1 MKERPI
7 LMSAPMVRALLAGRK
22 TQTRRVVT
30 VPWHNGKRCAPY
42 APYYRIDDGKLM
54 AENEYGDGKL
64 MAEDEYGDWHEQ
76 YRYGKPGDR
85 LWVRETFRA
94 TDTHGFFYRADYG
107 EKVKGP
113 WTPSIFMRR
122 HQSRIT
128 LDIVAVRVERLQ
140 EISYSDVL
148 AEGVGRELDEQQT
161 DAEHVGYTIEGYREL
176 WTKING
182 KTDGK
187 RWIDN
192 PWVWVISFRPV
203 TP

>member
-7 LMSAPMVRALLAGRK
+7 LMSAPMVRAILAGRK
-22 TQTRRVVT
+22 TQMRRVVT

-42 APYYRIDDGKLM
+42 APYYRVEDGKLL
-54 AENEYGDGKL
+54 AC
-64 MAEDEYGDWHEQ
+64 DEYGDWHEQ
-76 YRYGKPGDR
+76 HQYGKPGDR

-94 TDTHGFFYRADYG
+94 TDTHGFFYRADYD
-107 EKVKGP
+107 KATKGP

-122 HQSRIT
+122 YQSRIT
-128 LDIVAVRVERLQ
+128 LEITEVRIERLQ
-140 EISYSDVL
+140 EISEEDAVAEGIIFDEAASPGSDVWVPC
-148 AEGVGRELDEQQT
+148 AKENYQK
-161 DAEHVGYTIEGYREL
+161 L

-182 KTDGK
+182 KTNGR